1 MRSRR
6 IVSDLV
12 YHQSKV
18 RNSGHHAE
26 IPRFQKHNRALVL
39 SQLPETMVKPVGNA
53 PGANA
58 VTNPKAASSRRTPKR
73 AMRAKTNSLS
83 FRAKQLARRGG
94 RNLWM
99 KLFGMQYAAINNW
112 QGCLI

>member
-1 MRSRR
+1 
-6 IVSDLV
+6 
-12 YHQSKV
+12 V

-39 SQLPETMVKPVGNA
+39 SQLSKTMVKPVGNA

-58 VTNPKAASSRRTPKR
+58 VINPKAASSRRTPKR

-83 FRAKQLARRGG
+83 FRAKS

-99 KLFGMQYAAINNW
+99 KLFGIKYAAINN
-112 QGCLI
+112 